1 MEMPADRLALVIEDD
16 LDFRSLVSA
25 VVGSVGV
32 SVRSVATG
40 AAGIDAARQ
49 CKPDIIVLDF
59 GLPDLNGLEV
69 ALRIREFSDVP
80 ILMLTG
86 RTDVEESV
94 LTAGVDDLMT
104 KPFRVREL
112 RERVLTILATT

>member
-1 MEMPADRLALVIEDD
+1 MEMPAQRVGLVIEDD
-16 LDFRSLVSA
+16 LDFRGLVTA
-25 VVGSVGV
+25 VVVSIGASVH
-32 SVRSVATG
+32 SVATG
-40 AAGIDAARQ
+40 AAGIDAAREY
-49 CKPDIIVLDF
+49 KPDIIVLDF

-86 RTDVEESV
+86 HTDVEERM
-94 LTAGVDDLMT
+94 LTAGVDDFMT

-112 RERVLTILATT
+112 RERVLTILGTS

>member
-1 MEMPADRLALVIEDD
+1 MPAERVGLVIEDD

-40 AAGIDAARQ
+40 AAGVDAAREY
-49 CKPDIIVLDF
+49 KPDIVVLDF

-80 ILMLTG
+80 ILVLTG
-86 RTDVEESV
+86 RTDVADSM
-94 LTAGVDDLMT
+94 LAAGVDEFMT

-112 RERVLTILATT
+112 RERVLTILRTT